1 MSKILEQVNSP
12 ADLKNI
18 KIEKLGQLCS
28 EIRALIIDVVSKN
41 GGHLASSLG
50 AVELTVALHYVFNP
64 PRDKIIWDVGH
75 QAYAHK
81 ILTGR
86 REQFHTIRKKD
97 GLSGFPK
104 PSESKYDAFT
114 AGHASTSI
122 SAASGMAAAR
132 DIKKEKYDVVAVIGD
147 GALTGGMSFEAMNNI
162 GDTGTKLM
170 VILNGNEMAI
180 SPSVGAM
187 SKYLNKIITSPLY
200 NTLKNDIESIVDKIP
215 AVGKKML
222 SAAHRVEE
230 AVKSLIIPGA
240 FFEELGFTYFG
251 PIDGHNVPLL
261 IKTIK
266 NVNKGI
272 PGPVI
277 VHVVTKKGKGYEIS
291 EKHPELF
298 HGTSPFKIETGES
311 LKKNSTPTFTEVFG
325 DELVKLASKDTRIV
339 AITAAM
345 CLGAG
350 LTKFRKKFPERF
362 FDVGIAEQ
370 HAVTFAGGLAASG
383 LKPVVAVYSTFL
395 QRAIDQIF
403 HDICLMNLPV
413 VFALDRA
420 GLVGEDGPT
429 HHGVFD
435 ITYLS
440 MIPNLA
446 VLSPSNGS
454 ALRALLKSAIDSD
467 NPCAIRYPKG
477 SIPKK
482 TDFSKIK
489 YEIGKWEL
497 VENGEDGYILAAGSV
512 VNPASET
519 IKILKRQGIDLSL
532 VDCYS
537 VKPLDTEMLG
547 KILKQNKPVITL
559 EENVERGGF
568 GSYISEVSL
577 SLGFDNPIKHIA
589 LGDEFIQHASHA
601 ELYNITGLDAEGI
614 AQKVKEI
621 LKSR

>member
-18 KIEKLGQLCS
+18 KIEKLEELCS

-50 AVELTVALHYVFNP
+50 TVELTVALHYVFNT
-64 PRDKIIWDVGH
+64 PRDKIVWDVGH

-86 REQFHTIRKKD
+86 KNKFHTIRRKG

-104 PSESKYDAFT
+104 PSESEYDSFM

-132 DIKKEKYDVVAVIGD
+132 DLKKENYDVVAVIGD
-147 GALTGGMSFEAMNNI
+147 GALTGGMAFEAMNNI
-162 GDTGTKLM
+162 GASGKRVM

-187 SKYLNKIITSPLY
+187 SNYLNKIITSPLY
-200 NTLKNDIESIVDKIP
+200 NTLKNDIEAVVDKIP
-215 AVGKKML
+215 TVGKKML
-222 SAAHRVEE
+222 TAARRVEE
-230 AVKSLIIPGA
+230 AVKSLIVPGA
-240 FFEELGFTYFG
+240 LFEELGFRYFG
-251 PIDGHNVPLL
+251 PIDGHNIPLL

-266 NVNKGI
+266 NVKNI
-272 PGPVI
+272 SSPLI
-277 VHVVTKKGKGYEIS
+277 VHVVTKKGKGYGIS
-291 EKHPELF
+291 EEHPELF
-298 HGTSPFKIETGES
+298 HGAAPFEIETGENV
-311 LKKNSTPTFTEVFG
+311 KKKSVPTFTKVFG
-325 DELVKLASKDTRIV
+325 DELVKLAEKDKRII

-345 CLGAG
+345 CLGTG
-350 LTKFRKKFPERF
+350 LTGFKEKFPERF

-370 HAVTFAGGLAASG
+370 HAVTFAGGLAACG
-383 LKPVVAVYSTFL
+383 LKPVVAIYSTFL

-403 HDICLMNLPV
+403 HDVCLMNLPV
-413 VFALDRA
+413 VFALDRS

-440 MIPNLA
+440 MLPNLM
-446 VLSPSNGS
+446 VLSPSNGD
-454 ALRALLKSAIDSD
+454 ALRSLLKSALDCGG
-467 NPCAIRYPKG
+467 PCAVRYPKG
-477 SIPKK
+477 SVP
-482 TDFSKIK
+482 DSVPGMK
-489 YEIGKWEL
+489 YEIGKWGIVKE
-497 VENGEDGYILAAGSV
+497 GKDGYILAAGSV
-512 VNPASET
+512 VGSAFEAVKMLNSE
-519 IKILKRQGIDLSL
+519 GIDVGL

-537 VKPLDTEMLG
+537 IKPLDVEMLNG
-547 KILKQNKPVITL
+547 ILKENKPVVTL

-568 GSYISEVSL
+568 GSYISEVSS
-577 SLGFDNPIKHIA
+577 SLGFSNLIKHIA
-589 LGDEFIQHASHA
+589 LGDEFVQHASCA
-601 ELYNITGLDAEGI
+601 ELYNITGLAPESI
-614 AQKVKEI
+614 AAKVKS
-621 LKSR
+621 LVVPH